1 MYKMEILQ
9 TFFFVKYGYLCTHN
23 VQNERSAESLLNFVK
38 YGGLGTHNVI
48 KDCDFLD
55 DVQ

>member
-1 MYKMEILQ
+1 MG
-9 TFFFVKYGYLCTHN
+9 TGLCTHN